1 MKTDELIARLAAE
14 TAPVPRGAL
23 RARLALASLLATAA
37 AIALVL
43 VWLGMRPDIHFAMRK
58 AAFWIKAGYT
68 LCLAACGF
76 ALTLRMGRPGAK
88 PGLALAIAPALF
100 AVLAGLAAFEL
111 LNAPM
116 PMWRNALMGDSWQVC
131 PLLILAISAPVWL
144 AVVWALRGM
153 APTLLRAAGAS
164 AGLLAGGIG
173 ATVYGLHCQEM
184 SAAFVVVWYSLGVAA
199 CAALGA
205 LLGPPL
211 LRW

>member
-1 MKTDELIARLAAE
+1 MKTDELIARLAADA
-14 TAPVPRGAL
+14 APVPRGTL
-23 RARLALASLLATAA
+23 RARLALASLVAA
-37 AIALVL
+37 GAAFALVL

-58 AAFWIKAGYT
+58 AAFWIKAAYT
-68 LCLAACGF
+68 LSLAASGF

-88 PGLALAIAPALF
+88 PGAALAVAPGLF
-100 AVLAGLAAFEL
+100 AALAMLAAFEL
-111 LNAPM
+111 ISAPM
-116 PMWRNALMGDSWQVC
+116 PMWKAALMGDSWRVC
-131 PLLILAISAPVWL
+131 PLFIMGLSAPVFL

-153 APTLLRAAGAS
+153 APTRLRAAGAS

-199 CAALGA
+199 CVALGA
-205 LLGPPL
+205 LLGPRL